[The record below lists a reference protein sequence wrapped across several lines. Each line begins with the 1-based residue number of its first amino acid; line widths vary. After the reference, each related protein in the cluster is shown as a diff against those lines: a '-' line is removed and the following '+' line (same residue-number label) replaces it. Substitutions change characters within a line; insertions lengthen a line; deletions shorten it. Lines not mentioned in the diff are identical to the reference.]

1 MKEKLQQLMK
11 SEGLT
16 SSRMAEI
23 LRIQPSGISHILAG
37 RNKPGFDLLQKI
49 LRRFPR
55 VNPDWLLLD
64 SEQMYRTGNPKSS
77 SSTNGTDAGNG
88 RTDTGLFGAEP
99 EQRSNTA
106 GSVAPSTQT
115 AENDN
120 ELSKQTDTVLQTLAV
135 QKRTSK
141 KFPYFVSSE
150 RPRRR
155 IPSAQSLKDGVV
167 IFQQIGSPL
176 IKFRFRPFWSLRRRF
191 CNIIPS
197 AAHNRNYTKYMD
209 M

>member
-23 LRIQPSGISHILAG
+23 LGIQPSGISHILAG

-77 SSTNGTDAGNG
+77 SSTNGTDAGMVGLTPDCSG
-88 RTDTGLFGAEP
+88 RNWNRDRTP
-99 EQRSNTA
+99 PVRS
-106 GSVAPSTQT
+106 
-115 AENDN
+115 
-120 ELSKQTDTVLQTLAV
+120 LHRHK
-135 QKRTSK
+135 
-141 KFPYFVSSE
+141 
-150 RPRRR
+150 RPRTTTSCRSKPIR
-155 IPSAQSLKDGVV
+155 FFKPSPAMTGIPSCAL
-167 IFQQIGSPL
+167 
-176 IKFRFRPFWSLRRRF
+176 FWSMPIAHLR
-191 CNIIPS
+191 P
-197 AAHNRNYTKYMD
+197 
-209 M
+209 

>member
-23 LRIQPSGISHILAG
+23 LGIQPSGISHILAG

-77 SSTNGTDAGNG
+77 SSTNGEIEHRRFGRSIDTNG
-88 RTDTGLFGAEP
+88 RER
-99 EQRSNTA
+99 QRAVEANRYGSSN
-106 GSVAPSTQT
+106 
-115 AENDN
+115 
-120 ELSKQTDTVLQTLAV
+120 
-135 QKRTSK
+135 
-141 KFPYFVSSE
+141 
-150 RPRRR
+150 PRR
-155 IPSAQSLKDGVV
+155 Q
-167 IFQQIGSPL
+167 
-176 IKFRFRPFWSLRRRF
+176 
-191 CNIIPS
+191 
-197 AAHNRNYTKYMD
+197 
-209 M
+209 

>member
-23 LRIQPSGISHILAG
+23 LGIQPSGISHSLAG

-88 RTDTGLFGAEP
+88 RTDTGRNWNRDRTP
-99 EQRSNTA
+99 PVRS
-106 GSVAPSTQT
+106 
-115 AENDN
+115 
-120 ELSKQTDTVLQTLAV
+120 LHRHK
-135 QKRTSK
+135 
-141 KFPYFVSSE
+141 
-150 RPRRR
+150 RPRTTTSCRSKPIR
-155 IPSAQSLKDGVV
+155 FFKPSPAMTGIPSCAL
-167 IFQQIGSPL
+167 
-176 IKFRFRPFWSLRRRF
+176 FWSMPIAHLR
-191 CNIIPS
+191 P
-197 AAHNRNYTKYMD
+197 
-209 M
+209 

>member
-1 MKEKLQQLMK
+1 MK

-23 LRIQPSGISHILAG
+23 LGIQPSGISHILAG

-64 SEQMYRTGNPKSS
+64 SEQMYRTENPESS
-77 SSTNGTDAGNG
+77 SSTSGTDAGNS
-88 RTDTGLFGAEP
+88 RTNVGLFGTEP

-115 AENDN
+115 TETTNCR
-120 ELSKQTDTVLQTLAV
+120 SKPIRFFKPSPAMTG
-135 QKRTSK
+135 
-141 KFPYFVSSE
+141 
-150 RPRRR
+150 
-155 IPSAQSLKDGVV
+155 IPSCAL
-167 IFQQIGSPL
+167 
-176 IKFRFRPFWSLRRRF
+176 FWSMPITRLR
-191 CNIIPS
+191 P
-197 AAHNRNYTKYMD
+197 
-209 M
+209 

>member
-23 LRIQPSGISHILAG
+23 LGIQPSGISHILAG

-77 SSTNGTDAGNG
+77 SSTNGTARGNG
-88 RTDTGLFGAEP
+88 RPSGV
-99 EQRSNTA
+99 
-106 GSVAPSTQT
+106 GSV
-115 AENDN
+115 
-120 ELSKQTDTVLQTLAV
+120 TLRA
-135 QKRTSK
+135 
-141 KFPYFVSSE
+141 
-150 RPRRR
+150 
-155 IPSAQSLKDGVV
+155 
-167 IFQQIGSPL
+167 
-176 IKFRFRPFWSLRRRF
+176 SLRRCRRF
-191 CNIIPS
+191 GRSIDTNGRERQR
-197 AAHNRNYTKYMD
+197 AVEANRYGSSNPRRQ
-209 M
+209 

>member
-23 LRIQPSGISHILAG
+23 LGIQPSGISHILAG

-64 SEQMYRTGNPKSS
+64 SEQMYRTGNPESS
-77 SSTNGTDAGNG
+77 SSTNATDAGNG
-88 RTDTGLFGAEP
+88 RTDTGLFGTEL

-120 ELSKQTDTVLQTLAV
+120 ELSKQTDTVLQTLAGND
-135 QKRTSK
+135 RN
-141 KFPYFVSSE
+141 P
-150 RPRRR
+150 
-155 IPSAQSLKDGVV
+155 VV
-167 IFQQIGSPL
+167 RVILVYADRSFEALTLHKP
-176 IKFRFRPFWSLRRRF
+176 
-191 CNIIPS
+191 
-197 AAHNRNYTKYMD
+197 
-209 M
+209 